1 VLNSIDLTSAGVGG
15 RRRVRQLRRSTRCA
29 IGRAAGAKRA
39 GKRGN
44 GRGSASPLVRAT
56 ALAVLFVGF
65 FAASLHFGLE
75 RHILLAGAG
84 LTALTAIA
92 LLVLPGSGPARP
104 SRARFSALG
113 RRLEHSIE
121 QLKDLQWELR
131 DQERRYRDLL
141 DNQTSLITRRD
152 ASGRLTFVNR
162 AFCQT
167 FAVRSADVLG
177 TDFRPQVLEGEM
189 RPEAPAQHRRQSF
202 EQRLA
207 TAAGA
212 RWFTFEEHAVPAEPG
227 RNAEL
232 QCVGRDITEAKRVR
246 EELAQARDMA
256 EAANQAKSRFL
267 AAMSHEIRTP
277 MNGILGMSSLL
288 METELSGD
296 QRAYARAIDRSA
308 KSLLALV
315 DEILDFSKI
324 EAGKL
329 EIVTAPFSLDE
340 CIEGVVELMA
350 PRAREKGI
358 ELGWR
363 IDPNLPQPVIGDET
377 RIRQILLNLIG
388 NAIKFT
394 DKGGV
399 LVRATGSAD
408 NAGRGPEVFFS
419 VSDTGIGIDSDALHS
434 LFVEFEQGDDVLRR
448 RQSGTGLGLAI
459 SRRLAR
465 AMRGEITVES
475 KPGFGSTFVVRLP
488 LQAEERSR
496 PLLDTSG
503 SDLPALVALALQRP
517 LERQVLNETLESFG
531 TRVAIADP
539 NGSPDAETPDA
550 IVIDTLLGL
559 EAAKA
564 LLETVRQGAA
574 RPVKGLILIDMDQRQ
589 DLGAF
594 RDAGFDAY
602 LVRPVRPATLL
613 AQLVSG
619 GGRQLQRESTDDPP
633 STGPRP
639 IARTSNRHV
648 LIVEDNEISALLAQR
663 MIERSSS
670 VPVVARNGFEAL
682 NHCDLATS
690 GRAPHLDLVL
700 MDIHMP
706 KMDGFETARRMRQ
719 LYAQANLPAPP
730 IVALTAAAF
739 AEDRKLCLESG
750 FDDYLAKPFERS
762 EFDSLL
768 DKWCRGKRLRGGT
781 LDGFAA

>member
-1 VLNSIDLTSAGVGG
+1 VL
-15 RRRVRQLRRSTRCA
+15 
-29 IGRAAGAKRA
+29 AGAA
-39 GKRGN
+39 
-44 GRGSASPLVRAT
+44 VT
-56 ALAVLFVGF
+56 ALAAIVL
-65 FAASLHFGLE
+65 L
-75 RHILLAGAG
+75 I
-84 LTALTAIA
+84 
-92 LLVLPGSGPARP
+92 LPGLKPARSNQP
-104 SRARFSALG
+104 RVNLLS
-113 RRLEHSIE
+113 RRLERSIE

-141 DNQTSLITRRD
+141 DSQTSLITRRD

-162 AFCQT
+162 AFCQM
-167 FAVRSADVLG
+167 FAVKSGDVLG
-177 TDFRPQVLEGEM
+177 TDFRPRVLEGEV
-189 RPEAPAQHRRQSF
+189 RPDAAAEPTRQSF
-202 EQRLA
+202 EQKLA
-207 TAAGA
+207 TASGE
-212 RWFTFEEHAVPAEPG
+212 RWFAMEQHAVPAEPG
-227 RNAEL
+227 RGAEV
-232 QCVGRDITEAKRVR
+232 QCVGRDITEARRAR
-246 EELAQARDMA
+246 EELAQARDIA

-288 METELSGD
+288 METELSSD
-296 QRAYARAIDRSA
+296 QRAYAGAIDRSA

-363 IDPNLPQPVIGDET
+363 IDPSLPQPVIGDET

-399 LVRATGSAD
+399 LVRATGSSAD
-408 NAGRGPEVFFS
+408 NTGRGPEIFFS
-419 VSDTGIGIDSDALHS
+419 VSDTGIGIDADALHS

-475 KPGFGSTFVVRLP
+475 KPGIGSTFVVRLP
-488 LQAEERSR
+488 LQAEDRSR
-496 PLLDTSG
+496 PLLDTSDA
-503 SDLPALVALALQRP
+503 DLPALVALALQRP

-539 NGSPDAETPDA
+539 DGSPDAETPDA

-559 EAAKA
+559 DAAKA
-564 LLETVRQGAA
+564 LLETVRQGAV

-594 RDAGFDAY
+594 RAAGFDAY

-613 AQLVSG
+613 AQLVSSD
-619 GGRQLQRESTDDPP
+619 GRQLQRESTDDPP
-633 STGPRP
+633 WTGPRP
-639 IARTSNRHV
+639 IARTSNRRV

-682 NHCDLATS
+682 DHCDLATS
-690 GRAPHLDLVL
+690 GCAPHLDLVL

-706 KMDGFETARRMRQ
+706 KMDGFEAARRMRQ

-768 DKWCRGKRLRGGT
+768 DKWCRGKRSRGGA